1 MAVVV
6 VIVVVLVVAIGGWSA
21 FRFYWPRLKRSE
33 QLAEQADEAATKP
46 ESE

>member
-21 FRFYWPRLKRSE
+21 FKFYGPRLKRSE
-33 QLAEQADEAATKP
+33 QLATEADEAATK
-46 ESE
+46 SETE